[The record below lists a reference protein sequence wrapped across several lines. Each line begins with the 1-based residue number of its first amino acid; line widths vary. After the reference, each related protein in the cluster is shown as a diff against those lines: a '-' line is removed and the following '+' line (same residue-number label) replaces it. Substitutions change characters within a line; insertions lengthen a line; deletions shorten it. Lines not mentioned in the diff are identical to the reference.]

1 MSGGVKNK
9 FIDILFN
16 NGKILFLGFL
26 FLVIFGGI
34 SLSQMKKQGFPDVN
48 VNIVSVNVLY
58 PNASETQVEK
68 EILIPLES
76 VLKEIEDVEEF
87 QTIAGNSFG
96 TAVVTF
102 DAKANVDDVITE
114 LNSKMSSIKLP
125 EGAKAPVVN
134 KFSVSGTGEFMLAVS
149 GYNNE
154 WDLYNKG
161 NSLESKLLGLGGVK
175 EVTAQNELT
184 PQVVISFDNNKLK
197 EYGLSRKQVEDV
209 IRTAEFKA
217 PVGSYTENQQ
227 SISIIL
233 EKSIST
239 LDDIKNLVLTEGV
252 VLEDVSTIKTIL
264 NNNNH
269 YNRIGFREDGQEDL
283 FIERALVYGVKLE
296 KGADILEVDD
306 SIKELLVK
314 LNEEE
319 SGEYIMLF
327 NQADATRLQ
336 IKEIT
341 QSIFGGNIDSWGKLG
356 FIGYMFGGLVFV
368 VLLLLLFM
376 NLRVAVLAAL
386 SIPLSLF
393 SSVIYLN
400 LVGIE
405 LNTLVLFSM
414 VLTIGLVIDP
424 SIVFLESLQR
434 FKDQGMSGKEAATK
448 TWNTVGSGVFLAVAT
463 NAIVFIPFSIVS
475 GFFGEIIKY
484 IPATVI
490 PAMIASMVVPV
501 IFFTAFAAKIF
512 KRHTFAHNSG
522 INDEMIGIWKLGQWI
537 GKSIKWFLG
546 KTKAR
551 FVLRILLFLAIIS
564 LPIIS
569 GVVLT
574 KTGAF
579 EIVQFSATED
589 AELLLVEGDITNEW
603 SFEKSVYEVAVP
615 VQDLLKGIPE
625 IKNFSFYQQNGNS
638 FTMLIQ
644 LYPIDERV
652 EKDMRTSD
660 QVAEFIN
667 NSIKDLNID
676 ATIKASTNGEG
687 PPQDSFPIRVRLL
700 GNDTDVLV
708 NAAEDIKTFLQNK
721 EGVDRVD
728 DNVSEGSAGGT
739 ITFVLDQNNKNA
751 QNPFLIYSSI
761 NERLAENDLGKIDLN
776 GENYEIV
783 SNIISIVSSEQDVLN
798 IIVPTTEQMVYEQT
812 LAQMKTQGIKNPE
825 SILKKPEVVTVS
837 DIISEKENKES
848 ITIQRINGER
858 YVEVYAS
865 VKDGVDSAKVQ
876 TALED
881 YLTKEKLEELGLNE
895 DALDYEG
902 TADSIAQSFTDL
914 LVALVIA
921 IFLIYVLLVGFF
933 RSFLQPFIILVAI
946 PLGLFGVFFAI
957 WLTTGQL
964 GFLELLGVVTMA
976 GIVVNVTIL
985 LIDYANQLKK
995 EGKNTADA
1003 ISTAVAVRFRPIIL
1017 TQLTAFGSLAPLVFL
1032 SPFWKGLAASII
1044 FGILSSAILSLFM
1057 TPILYQW
1064 VESTNSGSKRF
1075 FKRISNKFKR
1085 NK

>member
-9 FIDILFN
+9 FVDILFN
-16 NGKILFLGFL
+16 NGKIIFLVFL

-48 VNIVSVNVLY
+48 VNIVNINVLY

-68 EILIPLES
+68 DILIPLES
-76 VLKEIEDVEEF
+76 MLKEVEEVEEY
-87 QTIAGNSFG
+87 QTIASNSFG
-96 TAVVTF
+96 TAIVTF
-102 DAKANVDDVITE
+102 DVKANVDDVINE
-114 LNSKMSSIKLP
+114 LNSKISSVKLP
-125 EGAKAPVVN
+125 EGAKTPVVN

-149 GYNNE
+149 GYVNE
-154 WDLYNKG
+154 WELYNKG
-161 NSLESKLLGLGGVK
+161 NSLESKLLNLDGIK
-175 EVTAQNELT
+175 EVNSQNELT
-184 PQVVISFDNNKLK
+184 PQVVISFDFDKLK
-197 EYGLSRKQVEDV
+197 ENGLTRKQAEDI
-209 IRTAEFKA
+209 IRTAGFKA

-239 LDDIKNLVLTEGV
+239 LNDIKKLVLTDGV
-252 VLEDVSTIKTIL
+252 VLEDVATISTTL

-269 YNRIGFREDGQEDL
+269 YNRIGFRADGQEDL

-296 KGADILEVDD
+296 KGTDILEADD
-306 SIKELLVK
+306 NIKELLVK

-319 SGEYIMLF
+319 TGEYILLF

-376 NLRVAVLAAL
+376 NLRVAILAAL

-393 SSVIYLN
+393 FSVIYLN
-400 LVGIE
+400 MVGIE

-434 FKDQGMSGKEAATK
+434 FKDQGMNGKEAATK

-490 PAMIASMVVPV
+490 PAMIASMIVPV
-501 IFFTAFAAKIF
+501 IFFTALAARIF
-512 KRHTFAHNSG
+512 KRHTFANEVGLS
-522 INDEMIGIWKLGQWI
+522 DEMVGTWKLGQWI

-546 KTKAR
+546 KTKAK
-551 FVLRILLFLAIIS
+551 FVLRIFLFLAIIS
-564 LPIIS
+564 LPIVS

-574 KTGAF
+574 QTGAI
-579 EIVQFSATED
+579 EIVQFSAPED
-589 AELLLVEGDITNEW
+589 AEMLLLEGDISNEW
-603 SFEKSVYEVAVP
+603 SFDRAVYDVVVP
-615 VQDLLKGIPE
+615 VQEMLKSIPE

-638 FTMLIQ
+638 FTMLVQ
-644 LYPIDERV
+644 LYPIDERA
-652 EKDMRTSD
+652 ENGMRTSD
-660 QVAEFIN
+660 EVSEFIN
-667 NSIKDLNID
+667 NSAKELNMGAD
-676 ATIKASTNGEG
+676 IKASTSGEG

-700 GNDTDVLV
+700 GNDTDSLIG
-708 NAAEDIKTFLQNK
+708 AAQDIKVFLQSR
-721 EGVDRVD
+721 EDVDRVD
-728 DNVSEGSAGGT
+728 DNVSEGNSGGA
-739 ITFVLDQNNKNA
+739 ITFVLDTNNKNA
-751 QNPFLIYSSI
+751 QNAFLIYNSI
-761 NERLAENDLGKIDLN
+761 NERLAENELGKIDLD

-783 SNIISIVSSEQDVLN
+783 SNITPVISSEQNVLD
-798 IIVPTTEQMVYEQT
+798 IAVPTMEEMVYEQT
-812 LAQMKTQGIKNPE
+812 LLQMKAQGIKNPE

-837 DIISEKENKES
+837 DVISGKENKES
-848 ITIQRINGER
+848 ITIQRVNGER

-895 DALDYEG
+895 NALDYEG

-1064 VESTNSGSKRF
+1064 VESTTSLSKRF
-1075 FKRISNKFKR
+1075 FKRKK
-1085 NK
+1085 

>member
-26 FLVIFGGI
+26 FLVVFGGI
-34 SLSQMKKQGFPDVN
+34 SLSQMKKEGFPDVDIN
-48 VNIVSVNVLY
+48 VVSVNVMY
-58 PNASETQVEK
+58 PDASETQVEK
-68 EILIPLES
+68 EVLIPLEK
-76 VLKEIEDVEEF
+76 VLKEIEEVEEF
-87 QTIAGNSFG
+87 QTSARNSFG
-96 TAVVTF
+96 TAVITL
-102 DAKANVDDVITE
+102 DAKANVDDVINE
-114 LNSKMSSIKLP
+114 LNSKITTIKLP
-125 EGAKAPVVN
+125 ENAKSPIIN
-134 KFSVSGTGEFMLAVS
+134 KFSMSSTGEFMLAVS
-149 GYNNE
+149 GYENE

-161 NSLESKLLGLGGVK
+161 NSLESRLLNLDGVK

-184 PQVVISFDNNKLK
+184 PQVVISFDNDKLK
-197 EYGLSRKQVEDV
+197 KYGLSRKQVEDIV
-209 IRTAEFKA
+209 RTAEFKA
-217 PVGSYTENQQ
+217 PVGSYVENQQ
-227 SISIIL
+227 SVSIIL

-239 LDDIKNLVLTEGV
+239 LDDIKNLVLVDGV
-252 VLEDVSTIKTIL
+252 FLEDVAVISTIL

-269 YNRIGFREDGQEDL
+269 YNRIGFREEGREEL
-283 FIERALVYGVKLE
+283 FVERGLVYGVKLE
-296 KGADILEVDD
+296 KGADILKVDD

-314 LNEEE
+314 LNEEDN
-319 SGEYIMLF
+319 GQYLILF

-336 IKEIT
+336 IKEVT
-341 QSIFGGNIDSWGKLG
+341 QSIFGGNIDSWGNFG
-356 FIGYMFGGLVFV
+356 FLGYMFGGLVFV

-393 SSVIYLN
+393 FSVIYLN

-424 SIVFLESLQR
+424 SIVFLESIQR
-434 FKDQGMSGKEAATK
+434 FKDQGFSGREASSK
-448 TWNTVGSGVFLAVAT
+448 TWHTVGSGVFLAVAT
-463 NAIVFIPFSIVS
+463 NAIVFIPFGIVS

-490 PAMIASMVVPV
+490 PALIASMLVPV
-501 IFFTAFAAKIF
+501 IFFTALASRIF
-512 KRHTFAHNSG
+512 KKHTFVNNGLS
-522 INDEMIGIWKLGQWI
+522 NEMIGTWKLGQWI
-537 GKSIKWFLG
+537 GKSIQWFLG
-546 KTKAR
+546 KTKGK
-551 FVLRILLFLAIIS
+551 FVLRIFLFLAIIS
-564 LPIIS
+564 LPIVS

-574 KTGAF
+574 QTGAI
-579 EIVQFSATED
+579 EIVQFSASED
-589 AELLLVEGDITNEW
+589 AEMLLVEGDISNEW
-603 SFEKSVYEVAVP
+603 SFERAVYNAVVP
-615 VQDLLKGIPE
+615 VQDLLKSIPE

-638 FTMLIQ
+638 FVMLVQ
-644 LYPIDERV
+644 LYPIDERE
-652 EKDMRTSD
+652 EKGMRTSD
-660 QVAEFIN
+660 EVSEFIN
-667 NSIKDLNID
+667 NSAKELNTGAI
-676 ATIKASTNGEG
+676 IKASTSGEG
-687 PPQDSFPIRVRLL
+687 PPQDSFPIRVRLM
-700 GNDTDVLV
+700 GDNTDLLV
-708 NAAEDIKTFLQNK
+708 GAAKEIKVFLQSR
-721 EGVDRVD
+721 EDVDRVD
-728 DNVSEGSAGGT
+728 DNVSEGSAGGA
-739 ITFVLDQNNKNA
+739 ITFVLDSNNKDA
-751 QNPFLIYSSI
+751 QNAFLIYSSI
-761 NERLAENDLGKIDLN
+761 NERLAENELGKIDLS
-776 GENYEIV
+776 GENYA
-783 SNIISIVSSEQDVLN
+783 IISNVTSGVGSEQDVLD
-798 IIVPTTEQMVYEQT
+798 IAIPTTEQMIYEQT
-812 LAQMKTQGIKNPE
+812 LAQMKAQGIKNPE
-825 SILKKPEVVTVS
+825 RLLKKPELVTVS
-837 DIISEKENKES
+837 DVISAKENKES
-848 ITIQRINGER
+848 ITIQRVNGER
-858 YVEVYAS
+858 YIEVYAS

-876 TALED
+876 TALEE

-914 LVALVIA
+914 LVALMIA

-985 LIDYANQLKK
+985 LIDYANQLKR

-1003 ISTAVAVRFRPIIL
+1003 ISTAVAIRFRPIIL

-1075 FKRISNKFKR
+1075 FKGISNRFKR